1 MKSLIFHSASAL
13 RKTPLDSFSMILI
26 GSGPTGPVFRRH
38 SKIPLDRQKGL
49 LYHTKTVGILKSIM
63 KKIVAITLTA
73 VLALTVL
80 ISGTSGYS
88 DCAVRCMREA
98 AGTHPHAAMGSTSPR
113 LPDCCS
119 GSMQNPCEM
128 NTVPEV
134 KIPECSIASH
144 STVVTHFKTIG
155 MISGVA
161 DADISRILQVY
172 LRTIVG
178 EFYKDPPIYLQTL
191 SLLS

>member
-1 MKSLIFHSASAL
+1 MDKFSTVFVGGRTAL
-13 RKTPLDSFSMILI
+13 L
-26 GSGPTGPVFRRH
+26 VFNRQL
-38 SKIPLDRQKGL
+38 KIPLDRQKGL

-144 STVVTHFKTIG
+144 PPVSTHLTAIG
-155 MISGVA
+155 VMSGVA
-161 DADISRILQVY
+161 DTDPTRTPRVG
-172 LRTIVG
+172 LRPIVG
-178 EFYKDPPIYLQTL
+178 EYYKDPPIYLQIL
-191 SLLS
+191 SLLC